1 MQAANNLVEQSQP
14 SHPHPDPQR
23 PLPSWLTAMFAAV
36 DVFDLDTFLT
46 FLSPECELRFGNA
59 PSIYGHEAI
68 RQAIGGLFAGI
79 KGISHQNLEAWV
91 NPDTT
96 ICSGHVTYV
105 RHDDSTLTVPFA
117 VIFRLD
123 RDLVRQ
129 YLIYVDN
136 SQLFA

>member
-1 MQAANNLVEQSQP
+1 MQAATHLVEQPQP
-14 SHPHPDPQR
+14 SQPHPDPQR
-23 PLPSWLTAMFAAV
+23 PLPNWLTAMFAAV
-36 DVFDLDTFLT
+36 DAFDIDTFLS

-68 RQAIGGLFAGI
+68 RNSIGGLFAAI
-79 KGISHQNLEAWV
+79 KGIGHQHLEAWV
-91 NPDTT
+91 HPDAT

-105 RHDDSTLTVPFA
+105 RHNDTTLTVPFA

-123 RDLVRQ
+123 HDLVRQ
-129 YLIYVDN
+129 YLIFVDN

>member
-23 PLPSWLTAMFAAV
+23 PLPSWLTGMFAAV
-36 DVFDLDTFLT
+36 DAFDVDTFLS
-46 FLSPECELRFGNA
+46 FLSPDCEFRFGNA
-59 PSIYGHEAI
+59 PSVYGHEAI
-68 RQAIGGLFAGI
+68 RQGVSGLLGAI

-91 NPDTT
+91 HPDAT
-96 ICSGHVTYV
+96 ICSGQVTYV
-105 RHDDSTLTVPFA
+105 RQDDSELSVPFA

-123 RDLVRQ
+123 HDLVRQ
-129 YLIYVDN
+129 YLIFVDN